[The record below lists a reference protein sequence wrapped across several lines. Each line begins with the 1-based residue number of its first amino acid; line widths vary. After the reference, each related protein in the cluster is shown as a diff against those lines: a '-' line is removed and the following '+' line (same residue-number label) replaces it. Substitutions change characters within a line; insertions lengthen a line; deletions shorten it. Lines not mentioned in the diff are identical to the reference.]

1 MLVIG
6 HNAKENTSYS
16 KQIICDLDIDSPRK
30 VHDLLKKATGGIDFT
45 YITVV
50 EDDTVVATFH
60 DGEEFD
66 LSETAED
73 DQSSASLDDE
83 DDDLDDDDL
92 HEDDEEDFEEDE

>member
-6 HNAKENTSYS
+6 HNSKENAAHS
-16 KQIICDLDIDSPRK
+16 KQINCDLDIDSPRK
-30 VHDLLKKATGGIDFT
+30 VHDLLKKANGGIDFS
-45 YITVV
+45 YIICV

-60 DGEEFD
+60 DGEDYD

-83 DDDLDDDDL
+83 DDSEDDDDL
-92 HEDDEEDFEEDE
+92 HEDDEEDYEDE